1 METSGRFVKQEQW
14 ERWRAKRILVSG
26 SKHRGACG
34 GPGGGYHPQKSLEIT
49 YAQHPAIWCFSGRKT
64 VRSAVHNAFESL

>member
-1 METSGRFVKQEQW
+1 MGTLASQADIGVWVQAPGRLW
-14 ERWRAKRILVSG
+14 WS
-26 SKHRGACG
+26 
-34 GPGGGYHPQKSLEIT
+34 GGGYHPQKSLEIT